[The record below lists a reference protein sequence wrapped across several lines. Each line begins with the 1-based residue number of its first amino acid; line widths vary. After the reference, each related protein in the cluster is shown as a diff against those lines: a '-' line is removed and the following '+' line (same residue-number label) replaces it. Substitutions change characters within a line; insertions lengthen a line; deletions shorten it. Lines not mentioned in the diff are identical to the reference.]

1 VGLGVDYYPIRENNM
16 GYQFKCRSCFKFI
29 YIEEVSF
36 SNPKYNC
43 PNCQSSNWI
52 DSGWYSLEKV
62 TKDEFE
68 NKTINSNESKNYI
81 SPKSKKQILPKH
93 HNLITTIVRL
103 FVLLLGFI
111 IMAVPFSIFWEVYE
125 ASRVLL
131 TIIIVWPGM
140 YLTIYLI
147 KKIKVGK
154 HYSERNK
161 KIKNFVKD
169 ISNKSDYIGEI
180 ERLSSLKDKGIIT
193 DAEFQQKKKEL
204 LGL

>member
-1 VGLGVDYYPIRENNM
+1 MIILIGVAVVFFMLVSVLIFDTQEERNKIRPIKKTNRKR
-16 GYQFKCRSCFKFI
+16 QPFP
-29 YIEEVSF
+29 F
-36 SNPKYNC
+36 SK
-43 PNCQSSNWI
+43 
-52 DSGWYSLEKV
+52 
-62 TKDEFE
+62 
-68 NKTINSNESKNYI
+68 
-81 SPKSKKQILPKH
+81 LPKH

-103 FVLLLGFI
+103 FVLILGFI
-111 IMAVPFSIFWEVYE
+111 IMAVPFSILWEVYGV
-125 ASRVLL
+125 SLVLL

-140 YLTIYLI
+140 YLTLYVIR
-147 KKIKVGK
+147 KIKVGK

-161 KIKNFVKD
+161 KINFFVKD

>member
-1 VGLGVDYYPIRENNM
+1 M
-16 GYQFKCRSCFKFI
+16 GYQFKCRDCQEFI
-29 YIEEVSF
+29 YLERVSDR
-36 SNPKYNC
+36 NTDYNC
-43 PNCQSSNWI
+43 PNCQSINWI
-52 DSGWYSLEKV
+52 DSSWHGLEVV

-68 NKTINSNESKNYI
+68 NKTINSNESKNHI
-81 SPKSKKQILPKH
+81 STKSKKQFLPKH

-111 IMAVPFSIFWEVYE
+111 IMAVPYSILWDVYGL
-125 ASRVLL
+125 SMVLL

-140 YLTIYLI
+140 YLTLYII

-193 DAEFQQKKKEL
+193 DEEFQQKKKEL
-204 LGL
+204 LDL

>member
-1 VGLGVDYYPIRENNM
+1 M
-16 GYQFKCRSCFKFI
+16 GYRRQHR
-29 YIEEVSF
+29 
-36 SNPKYNC
+36 
-43 PNCQSSNWI
+43 
-52 DSGWYSLEKV
+52 LEQV

-81 SPKSKKQILPKH
+81 STKSKKQILPKH

-111 IMAVPFSIFWEVYE
+111 IMTVPFAILWEVYGV
-125 ASRVLL
+125 SRALL
-131 TIIIVWPGM
+131 AIIIVWPGM
-140 YLTIYLI
+140 YLTIYVI
-147 KKIKVGK
+147 RKIKVGK

-161 KIKNFVKD
+161 KIKFFIKD

-180 ERLSSLKDKGIIT
+180 EKLSSLKDKGIIT